1 MRKDSVIVGRREF
14 ITAAGAMVGAPLILR
29 AATGLARE
37 QNSLTRLTAVEA
49 VTAMRNGDIKAE
61 EYAKVLLDRCDA
73 LSEINAFVSRDRE
86 KVLESARNAD
96 RVRSAGKVLGVLH
109 GLPVPIKDSIN
120 TKDLPTTSGTPA
132 LRSFRPGRDAPVA
145 RALFDEGAILLGKTN
160 LHELSFGWTSN
171 NMAFG
176 PVRNPYDLDRVPGGS
191 SGGTAVAVATG
202 MAPAGLAEDTCGS
215 IRVPAALCGIKGFR
229 PTTFRWSVEGVMP
242 LTSIFDTVGPHA
254 RSVADLALFDSI
266 VTGEKRQLEPPSLRG
281 IRLGVVRSHYYADLD
296 PEVERI
302 GAEALS
308 RLAEAGAQLVES
320 EVPGLTDLWQ
330 IATFPIIQHET
341 RPAITEYLRQYETR
355 VTWDQLLAGASDDI
369 KRDFGWFVL
378 EGGQY
383 RAPQSVYEEARNVH
397 RPALQNAFRRYFRE
411 NGVDAI
417 VFPTMMTP
425 APPIGQDMELE
436 IRGKKV
442 PFFVAMSRNIAPGS
456 TVGIPGLVLP
466 AGLTAS
472 GLPVALEFDAPVGKD
487 HELLALGL
495 AVERVLGDIP
505 NPAI

>member
-1 MRKDSVIVGRREF
+1 VSQDNQASRRKFLS
-14 ITAAGAMVGAPLILR
+14 TAGALVGAPLIPG
-29 AATGLARE
+29 ASKGFAQA
-37 QNSLTRLTAVEA
+37 QNSLTRLSAVEA
-49 VTAMRNGDIKAE
+49 VTAMRNGEIKAE
-61 EYAKVLLDRCDA
+61 EYAKALLDRCDA
-73 LSEINAFVSRDRE
+73 LSEINAFVSRDRD
-86 KVLESARNAD
+86 KVLESARKAD
-96 RVRSAGKVLGVLH
+96 RARSAGRTLGVMH

-120 TKDLPTTSGTPA
+120 TKDLPTTLGTPA
-132 LRSFRPGRDAPVA
+132 LRNFRPRHDAPVA
-145 RALFDEGAILLGKTN
+145 RALLDAGAILLGKTN

-176 PVRNPYDLDRVPGGS
+176 PVRNPYDLNRIPGGS

-254 RSVADLALFDSI
+254 RSVADLALFDSV
-266 VTGEKRQLEPPSLRG
+266 VTGDKKPLEPPSLRG
-281 IRLGVVRSHYYADLD
+281 IRLGVVRDHYYADLD
-296 PEVERI
+296 PEVEKI
-302 GAEALS
+302 SAEALS

-330 IATFPIIQHET
+330 IATFPIIHHET

-355 VTWDQLLAGASDDI
+355 VTWDQLLADASDDI
-369 KRDFGWFVL
+369 KRDFGWFVV

-383 RAPQSVYEEARNVH
+383 RAPKAAYEEARNVH
-397 RPALQNAFRRYFRE
+397 RPMLQNAFRRYFRE
-411 NGVDAI
+411 HGIDAI
-417 VFPTMMTP
+417 VFPTLMTP

-436 IRGKKV
+436 IRGKNI
-442 PFFVAMSRNIAPGS
+442 PFYVAMSRNIAPGS

-495 AVERVLGDIP
+495 ALERVLGDIP
-505 NPAI
+505 GPPV